1 MSFKE
6 KKLEKAVLFVSNGY
20 GEDSIALSILREI
33 KSQAPDVHVYALP
46 IVGNGGS
53 YETEDCEILGPR
65 TAMPSG
71 GVIPGNFGNLKKD
84 LSSGL
89 IKLTFAQIGI
99 IKKYSKLSFAS
110 VSIGDIYPAILLSL
124 FAKNSRIM
132 IATAKSNYVSPHNK
146 FEEFMMK
153 HFFKKVFVRDN
164 PTAEHLRKNGVANAV
179 YVGNAMMDCLEPEG
193 IDFKVN
199 KENLFAVL
207 PGSRKS
213 AFLDMPVIAEAI
225 SNISDKIN
233 DSSFVAVVPKSID
246 LHELVKV
253 CSEDWQFEESK
264 EEDFCVG
271 KMSNKKNSAVV
282 KFYNRGMADL
292 LRSCK
297 IVIGQAGTANEQATG
312 LGKPVVAF
320 DSFSDD
326 KMGWYRKRQKC
337 LLGEAVAVVK
347 KNSSEVSDMVFKI
360 LNDSELY
367 KKMAEEGKNRLGLPG
382 GAKKMA
388 ETILSL
394 AK

>member
-1 MSFKE
+1 M
-6 KKLEKAVLFVSNGY
+6 EKAVLFVSNGY

-33 KSQAPDVHVYALP
+33 KLQSPDVKIYALP

-89 IKLTFAQIGI
+89 IKLTLTQIGL

-110 VSIGDIYPAILLSL
+110 VSIGDIYPAILLSF

-153 HFFKKVFVRDN
+153 TFFKKVFVRDE
-164 PTAEHLRKNGVANAV
+164 PTAEHLRKHGVSNAL

-225 SNISDKIN
+225 SIISSKID

-246 LHELVKV
+246 LNELVKV
-253 CSEDWQFEESK
+253 CSDDWQFEEPK
-264 EEDFCVG
+264 EDDFCVG
-271 KMSNKKNSAVV
+271 KMSNKKHGAIV

-292 LRSCK
+292 LRNCK
-297 IVIGQAGTANEQATG
+297 LVIGQAGTANEQATG

-347 KNSSEVSDMVFKI
+347 KNPSEVSDMVFKI

-382 GAKKMA
+382 GAQKMA
-388 ETILSL
+388 EAILSL
-394 AK
+394 K

>member
-1 MSFKE
+1 M
-6 KKLEKAVLFVSNGY
+6 EKAVLFVSNGY

-33 KSQAPDVHVYALP
+33 KLQSPDVKIYALP

-110 VSIGDIYPAILLSL
+110 VSIGDIYPAILLSF
-124 FAKNSRIM
+124 FAKNSKIM

-153 HFFKKVFVRDN
+153 TFFKKVFVRDN
-164 PTAEHLRKNGVANAV
+164 PTAEHLRKNGVSNAV

-213 AFLDMPVIAEAI
+213 AFLDMPVIADAI
-225 SNISDKIN
+225 SIISDKIE

-253 CSEDWQFEESK
+253 CSDDWQFEESK
-264 EEDFCVG
+264 EDDFCVG
-271 KMSNKKNSAVV
+271 KMSNKKNRAVV

-292 LRSCK
+292 LRACK
-297 IVIGQAGTANEQATG
+297 LVIGQAGTANEQATG

-337 LLGEAVAVVK
+337 LLGEAVSVVK
-347 KNSSEVSDMVFKI
+347 KNPSEVSDMVFNI
-360 LNDSELY
+360 LSDSELY

-388 ETILSL
+388 EAILSL
-394 AK
+394 Q

>member
-1 MSFKE
+1 MAVE
-6 KKLEKAVLFVSNGY
+6 KDKAVLFVSNGY

-124 FAKNSRIM
+124 FAKNSRVM

-146 FEEFMMK
+146 FEEFIMK
-153 HFFKKVFVRDN
+153 TFFKKVFVRDN
-164 PTAEHLRKNGVANAV
+164 PTAEHLRKNGVSNAV

-213 AFLDMPVIAEAI
+213 AFIDMPVIADAI
-225 SNISDKIN
+225 SIIADKIE

-246 LHELVKV
+246 LYELVKV
-253 CSEDWQFEESK
+253 CSDEWQFEEEK
-264 EEDFCVG
+264 DDFCVG
-271 KMSNKKNSAVV
+271 KMSNKKNKAVV

-292 LRSCK
+292 LRTCK
-297 IVIGQAGTANEQATG
+297 LVIGQAGTANEQATG

-337 LLGEAVAVVK
+337 LLGEAVSVVK
-347 KNSSEVSDMVFKI
+347 KNPSEISDMVFKI

-382 GAKKMA
+382 GAQKMA
-388 ETILSL
+388 KAILSL
-394 AK
+394 K

>member
-1 MSFKE
+1 M
-6 KKLEKAVLFVSNGY
+6 EKAVLFVSNGY

-33 KSQAPDVHVYALP
+33 KLQSPDVKIYALP

-89 IKLTFAQIGI
+89 IKLTLTQIGL

-110 VSIGDIYPAILLSL
+110 VSIGDIYPAILLSF

-153 HFFKKVFVRDN
+153 TFFKKVFVRDE
-164 PTAEHLRKNGVANAV
+164 PTAEHLRKHGVSNAL

-225 SNISDKIN
+225 SIISSKIDN
-233 DSSFVAVVPKSID
+233 SAFVAVVPKSID
-246 LHELVKV
+246 LNELVKV
-253 CSEDWQFEESK
+253 CSDDWQFEESK
-264 EEDFCVG
+264 EDDFCVG
-271 KMSNKKNSAVV
+271 KMSNKKHGAIV

-292 LRSCK
+292 LRNCK
-297 IVIGQAGTANEQATG
+297 LVIGQAGTANEQATG

-347 KNSSEVSDMVFKI
+347 KNPSEVSDMVFKI

-382 GAKKMA
+382 GAQRMA
-388 ETILSL
+388 EAILSL
-394 AK
+394 K

>member
-1 MSFKE
+1 MAVE
-6 KKLEKAVLFVSNGY
+6 KDKAVLFVSNGY

-46 IVGNGGS
+46 IVGNGAS

-124 FAKNSRIM
+124 FAKKSRVM

-146 FEEFMMK
+146 FEEFIMK
-153 HFFKKVFVRDN
+153 NFFKKVFVRDN
-164 PTAEHLRKNGVANAV
+164 PTAEHLKKNGVSNAV

-213 AFLDMPVIAEAI
+213 AFLDMPVIADAI
-225 SNISDKIN
+225 SIIADKIEN
-233 DSSFVAVVPKSID
+233 SSFVAVVPKSID

-253 CSEDWQFEESK
+253 CSDDWQFEEEK
-264 EEDFCVG
+264 DDFCVG
-271 KMSNKKNSAVV
+271 

-292 LRSCK
+292 LRTCK
-297 IVIGQAGTANEQATG
+297 LVIGQAGTANEQATG

-337 LLGEAVAVVK
+337 LLGEAVSVVK
-347 KNSSEVSDMVFKI
+347 KNPSEISDMVFKI

-388 ETILSL
+388 KAILSL
-394 AK
+394 K